1 MRKNILVFLFV
12 MSVYSLTSAQVKQ
25 VTIIDNLKTAEAG
38 KGIVEIESD
47 SRITDLIGF
56 PISEVSLNES
66 AYRQYNGFRIQ
77 VFMSNNSRTGRS
89 EATHK
94 GNLIREMF
102 PDKAT
107 YITYEAPNWKLL
119 AGDFLSREEAEIFK
133 QQLRKAFP
141 DFGKEMYTISDKI
154 NIPIR
159 QPK

>member
-1 MRKNILVFLFV
+1 MRKLSFLLLALLLF
-12 MSVYSLTSAQVKQ
+12 SAAKAQVKQ
-25 VTIIDNLKTAEAG
+25 VTIIDDLKTVEIG

-56 PISEVSLNES
+56 PASSISISEN
-66 AYRQYNGFRIQ
+66 AYRQANGYRIQ

-102 PDKAT
+102 PEKAT
-107 YITYEAPNWKLL
+107 YITYDAPNWKLL
-119 AGDFLSREEAEIFK
+119 AGDFMSREEAEMFK

-141 DFGKEMYTISDKI
+141 DFGKEMFTVSDKI

-159 QPK
+159 